1 MGAKISVDSATMMN
15 KGLELIEA
23 HHLFPVGLD
32 KIEILVHPQSVIHSM
47 VEYKDRSTLAQL
59 GSPDMRIPIANILA
73 WPDRME
79 TNSEPL
85 DLASLSRLD
94 FEKPDEERFPA
105 TAIARAAI
113 ETGAAQPAIM
123 NAANEVAVAAF
134 LAGRI
139 GFLSITDIV
148 SEVLGRYRPAEPTE
162 LQHIFTLDSEAR
174 HEATSL
180 LESMTA

>member
-1 MGAKISVDSATMMN
+1 MKNVVFHAEEVIFSQGDPSTDTFRILKGSVD
-15 KGLELIEA
+15 
-23 HHLFPVGLD
+23 
-32 KIEILVHPQSVIHSM
+32 ILVTG
-47 VEYKDRSTLAQL
+47 KDGA
-59 GSPDMRIPIANILA
+59 DKKI
-73 WPDRME
+73 
-79 TNSEPL
+79 
-85 DLASLSRLD
+85 ASLGA
-94 FEKPDEERFPA
+94 EEVFGEMGIIDPAPRSA

-139 GFLSITDIV
+139 GFLNITDIV